1 MSEGFPWED
10 PLKELPHEQR
20 AMHKNTIVPICSNHS
35 DSEFIKNQIKLNAE
49 LHRECQEE
57 YKQLQ
62 KDVDRIREEMKRLKT
77 IMNIAKANVVKLEE
91 LIKDEVR

>member
-62 KDVDRIREEMKRLKT
+62 KDVDRIREESLVSNQNVLFMGRLVFS
-77 IMNIAKANVVKLEE
+77 AA
-91 LIKDEVR
+91 IKPVI